1 MDKNNFVQIYNKLIT
16 KNDISVKDGAEIII
30 EYCKINNKDES
41 KTQTFIKALI
51 GIPSLFQELIG
62 IPSLFQECL
71 TISLQELSKHF
82 NVNTLTEI
90 KTNKILKVF

>member
-1 MDKNNFVQIYNKLIT
+1 MFMDKNEFIQIYNKLIT
-16 KNDISVKDGAEIII
+16 KDNISVKDRVEIII

-41 KTQTFIKALI
+41 KTQTFIIALI
-51 GIPSLFQELIG
+51 GISPLFQEY
-62 IPSLFQECL
+62 L

>member
-1 MDKNNFVQIYNKLIT
+1 MFMDKNEFIQIYNKLIT
-16 KNDISVKDGAEIII
+16 KNDISVKDGVEIII
-30 EYCKINNKDES
+30 EYCKINNKDE
-41 KTQTFIKALI
+41 KQIEVFIKLLI
-51 GIPSLFQELIG
+51 SIPTLFQEY
-62 IPSLFQECL
+62 L

>member
-1 MDKNNFVQIYNKLIT
+1 MFMDKNEFIQIYNNLI
-16 KNDISVKDGAEIII
+16 KKDSISIKDGVKIIE

-51 GIPSLFQELIG
+51 GIPSLFQEY
-62 IPSLFQECL
+62 L

-82 NVNTLTEI
+82 NVTTLLEI
-90 KTNKILKVF
+90 NTNKILKVD

>member
-1 MDKNNFVQIYNKLIT
+1 MFMDKNEFIQIYNNLIT
-16 KNDISVKDGAEIII
+16 KDNISVKDGVKIIE

-51 GIPSLFQELIG
+51 GIPPLFQEY
-62 IPSLFQECL
+62 L

-82 NVNTLTEI
+82 SVNTLIEI

>member
-1 MDKNNFVQIYNKLIT
+1 MDKNEFIQIYNKLIT
-16 KNDISVKDGAEIII
+16 KDNISVKDGVKIIE

-41 KTQTFIKALI
+41 KTQTFIKLLI
-51 GIPSLFQELIG
+51 SIPTLFN
-62 IPSLFQECL
+62 ECL

-90 KTNKILKVF
+90 KTNKILKVY

>member
-30 EYCKINNKDES
+30 EYCRINNKDES

-51 GIPSLFQELIG
+51 AIP
-62 IPSLFQECL
+62 PLFQECL
-71 TISLQELSKHF
+71 TISLEELSKHF
-82 NVNTLTEI
+82 NVTTLIEI
-90 KTNKILKVF
+90 KTNKILKVY

>member
-1 MDKNNFVQIYNKLIT
+1 MDKNEFIQIYNNLI
-16 KNDISVKDGAEIII
+16 KKDSISIKDGVKIIE

-51 GIPSLFQELIG
+51 GIPSLFQEY
-62 IPSLFQECL
+62 L

>member
-1 MDKNNFVQIYNKLIT
+1 MFMDKNEFIQIYNKLIT

-51 GIPSLFQELIG
+51 AIPPLFH
-62 IPSLFQECL
+62 ECL